1 MLTVTATNLVHSDS
15 FAEQIDLFG
24 EEDYK
29 EREKSKKKE
38 ETVDKIRQ
46 KHGTASILQGSVMSS
61 DIGIFKVG
69 YDDTAEK
76 DN

>member
-1 MLTVTATNLVHSDS
+1 MIENPL
-15 FAEQIDLFG
+15 
-24 EEDYK
+24 DYVADF
-29 EREKSKKKE
+29 KKAGADIITFHVESSSPTE

-46 KHGTASILQGSVMSS
+46 KHGSASILQGSVMSS

-69 YDDTAEK
+69 YDGTAEK